1 MLDYKIANTDFSLY
15 FLMVYIRPKIIV
27 RFYNQRD
34 VLLAIL
40 RGCLF
45 PAFYLEFI
53 VIHDLRSH
61 FENDKLCVLTNR
73 LKANEDKK
81 KRF

>member
-1 MLDYKIANTDFSLY
+1 M
-15 FLMVYIRPKIIV
+15 
-27 RFYNQRD
+27 
-34 VLLAIL
+34 LLAIL

-81 KRF
+81 NDFKFILSCGNEKMTITTG

>member
-1 MLDYKIANTDFSLY
+1 M
-15 FLMVYIRPKIIV
+15 
-27 RFYNQRD
+27 
-34 VLLAIL
+34 LLAIL

-61 FENDKLCVLTNR
+61 FENDKLCILTNR
-73 LKANEDKK
+73 LKANEEKK
-81 KRF
+81 LILNSF